1 MPLASAYAS
10 ALLPVGA
17 SAGTAIATDI
27 PLFLVE
33 LGAIIL
39 ALSLLSRFASRFGFS
54 AIPLYLLA
62 GLALGPGGAIPLHA
76 SEEFLSI
83 GSEIGV
89 ILLLLMLGLEYT
101 APELM
106 DSLKRSKASGA
117 LDLVLNALPGVVVA
131 VALGWGPVAAVA
143 LGGATWIS
151 SSGVIAKMLR
161 DLERLGN
168 RETPTILSI
177 LVIEDLLMAFYLP
190 VLSAIV
196 VGAGVLAG
204 ATTVTIAVAI
214 VILILAVVLRHGS
227 QISRV
232 VMTKH
237 SEALLLG
244 VLGLALLVAGL
255 AARLNVSAAVGAFL
269 VGIALS
275 GEVAERAAEVLS
287 PLRDFFA
294 AIFFVF
300 FGIATDVTTVVPL
313 LPVAVILAAAAVL
326 TKVVTGY
333 LAAKRAGIAPLG
345 RWRTGFALV
354 PRGEFSIV
362 IVSVAVSAGIEPL
375 LAPLVTGF
383 VLITVIV
390 GPLLARLP
398 EVGWFRRLVVG
409 KAGRRRV
416 A

>member
-1 MPLASAYAS
+1 
-10 ALLPVGA
+10 
-17 SAGTAIATDI
+17 
-27 PLFLVE
+27 
-33 LGAIIL
+33 
-39 ALSLLSRFASRFGFS
+39 
-54 AIPLYLLA
+54 
-62 GLALGPGGAIPLHA
+62 
-76 SEEFLSI
+76 
-83 GSEIGV
+83 
-89 ILLLLMLGLEYT
+89 
-101 APELM
+101 
-106 DSLKRSKASGA
+106 
-117 LDLVLNALPGVVVA
+117 VLNALPGVVVA
-131 VALGWGPVAAVA
+131 VALGWGPVAAIA

-151 SSGVIAKMLR
+151 SSGVVAKMLR
-161 DLERLGN
+161 DLQRLGN

-196 VGAGVLAG
+196 VGAGLLAG
-204 ATTVTIAVAI
+204 ATTVAIAVAI
-214 VILILAVVLRHGS
+214 VVLILVVVLRHGNR
-227 QISRV
+227 ISRL

-244 VLGLALLVAGL
+244 VLGLALLVAGF

-275 GEVAERAAEVLS
+275 GEVAERAEEVLS
-287 PLRDFFA
+287 PLRDLFA

-300 FGIATDVTTVVPL
+300 FGIVTDITKVVPL
-313 LPVAVILAAAAVL
+313 LPAAAILAAAAVL
-326 TKVVTGY
+326 SKVVTGY
-333 LAAKRAGIAPLG
+333 VAAKRAGIAPLG

-383 VLITVIV
+383 VLITVVV

-398 EVGWFRRLVVG
+398 DIGWFRSLVVG
-409 KAGRRRV
+409 KNSRRRTS
-416 A
+416 

>member
-1 MPLASAYAS
+1 MPPAPSY
-10 ALLPVGA
+10 ALLPSSA
-17 SAGTAIATDI
+17 SAGTEIATDI
-27 PLFLVE
+27 PLFLLE

-39 ALSLLSRFASRFGFS
+39 VLSVLSRLANRVGFS
-54 AIPLYLLA
+54 AIPLYLLV
-62 GLALGPGGAIPLHA
+62 GLGLGPGGLIPLQA
-76 SEEFLSI
+76 SEEFLHI

-89 ILLLLMLGLEYT
+89 VLLLLMLGLEYT

-106 DSLKRSKASGA
+106 ASLKKSKVSGA

-131 VALGWGPVAAVA
+131 LALGWGPIAAVA

-161 DLERLGN
+161 DLQRLGN

-196 VGAGVLAG
+196 VGAGLLAG

-214 VILILAVVLRHGS
+214 VVLILVVAVRQGGR
-227 QISRV
+227 ISRL
-232 VMTKH
+232 VMTRH

-244 VLGLALLVAGL
+244 VLGLALVVAGF
-255 AARLNVSAAVGAFL
+255 AAQLNVSAAVGAFL

-275 GEVAERAAEVLS
+275 GEVAERAEEVLS
-287 PLRDFFA
+287 PLRDLFA

-300 FGIATDVTTVVPL
+300 FGIATDITKVIPL
-313 LPVAVILAAAAVL
+313 LPAAAILAVAAVI
-326 TKVVTGY
+326 TKIITGY
-333 LAAKRAGIAPLG
+333 VAAKSAGIGRLG
-345 RWRTGFALV
+345 RWRTGFAII

-398 EVGWFRRLVVG
+398 DVGWFRKIVNPKKSRVVTP
-409 KAGRRRV
+409 
-416 A
+416 

>member
-1 MPLASAYAS
+1 MPPAPSY
-10 ALLPVGA
+10 ALLSGSA

-27 PLFLVE
+27 PLFLIE

-39 ALSLLSRFASRFGFS
+39 ALSVLSRFASRIGFS

-62 GLALGPGGAIPLHA
+62 GLALGPGGVIPLHA
-76 SEEFLSI
+76 SEEFLHI

-106 DSLKRSKASGA
+106 DSLKKSKASGVI
-117 LDLVLNALPGVVVA
+117 DLVLNALPGVVVA
-131 VALGWGPVAAVA
+131 VALGWGPVAAIA

-151 SSGVIAKMLR
+151 SSGVVAKMLR
-161 DLERLGN
+161 DLQRLGN

-196 VGAGVLAG
+196 VGAGLLAG
-204 ATTVTIAVAI
+204 ATTVAIAVAI
-214 VILILAVVLRHGS
+214 VVLILVVVLRHGNR
-227 QISRV
+227 ISRL

-244 VLGLALLVAGL
+244 VLGLALLVAGF

-275 GEVAERAAEVLS
+275 GEVAERAEEVLS
-287 PLRDFFA
+287 PLRDLFA

-300 FGIATDVTTVVPL
+300 FGIVTDITKVVPL
-313 LPVAVILAAAAVL
+313 LPAAAILAAAAVL
-326 TKVVTGY
+326 SKVVTGY
-333 LAAKRAGIAPLG
+333 VAAKRAGIAPLG

-383 VLITVIV
+383 VLITVVV

-398 EVGWFRRLVVG
+398 DIGWFRSLVVG
-409 KAGRRRV
+409 KNSRRRTS
-416 A
+416 